1 MYGIRLEWGKGTS
14 KKSTYVMFTTSASF
28 VLVFINKKKGMLD
41 IISMIIFGFII
52 IGIFGYLMILGGS
65 KTKTDYER
73 KMDDEEQMKWIRENM
88 K

>member
-1 MYGIRLEWGKGTS
+1 M
-14 KKSTYVMFTTSASF
+14 V
-28 VLVFINKKKGMLD
+28 
-41 IISMIIFGFII
+41 
-52 IGIFGYLMILGGS
+52 LGGS